1 MATSDN
7 AEGGSQQ
14 ATRLILEQEMAALA
28 AIKEYRS
35 WRFSEHEV
43 PDRVTRQLAEEALA
57 YREVLNKYRNDGDL
71 DPSWDERPI
80 HWIETKQ
87 RQVVQVEQES
97 PRRNAN
103 TETVTKPAILAVD
116 PEEIIA
122 VIRELEDV
130 ANELGFKAPTPEY
143 TEEDEVTPEDLAGLL
158 HKRGQ
163 HKATEQLPARFQQGH
178 GEDDSEDSIDGQEAD
193 D

>member
-1 MATSDN
+1 MATSDDGD
-7 AEGGSQQ
+7 GGSRQ

-35 WRFSEHEV
+35 WRFSEHDV

-71 DPSWDERPI
+71 DPGWDERPI

-143 TEEDEVTPEDLAGLL
+143 TAEDEASPEDLAGLL

-163 HKATEQLPARFQQGH
+163 HEATEQLPARFQQGH
-178 GEDDSEDSIDGQEAD
+178 GEDDDEDSTDGQEAD